1 MVVWQSH
8 YICKCICYRQYFIKT
23 LQTESQRCL
32 IGWLLETKSQN
43 HVFSGI
49 RTYQQFD
56 NSNTG
61 ILVTMATRTF
71 FVLFLDICPPY
82 APKNPLKYF
91 IHDRYICAR
100 TRGCVS
106 HFTLKKGKNAL
117 FPYMVIRKS
126 H

>member
-1 MVVWQSH
+1 MVIWQSH

-23 LQTESQRCL
+23 PQIESQCCL
-32 IGWLLETKSQN
+32 IGWLLKTKSQN
-43 HVFSGI
+43 PVYSGI
-49 RTYQQFD
+49 HTYQQFD

-71 FVLFLDICPPY
+71 FVLFLDICFLY
-82 APKNPLKYF
+82 ALKNPLKYF
-91 IHDRYICAR
+91 IHNRYICAR
-100 TRGCVS
+100 TRKYVS
-106 HFTLKKGKNAL
+106 VFTLKKGKNAL